1 MQGLSNN
8 LIDLLVKFTGPS
20 ASAQPDID
28 SAASPNEDFFFPTV
42 GLSPLRPL
50 ELQTKTLDVIM
61 KTLQQQAD
69 FVYLGK
75 HAFPVCV
82 PPFVEYA
89 QRCMDRYVQ
98 TGKVTPQMPNLQPYL
113 IMLGTCTTGQLC
125 TCRSAQTQQ
134 QPPCCLTFVHAKHDQ
149 DVPA

>member
-8 LIDLLVKFTGPS
+8 LIDLLVKYTGPS
-20 ASAQPDID
+20 ASAQPDAD
-28 SAASPNEDFFFPTV
+28 SAASPKEDFPTI
-42 GLSPLRPL
+42 GLSPLHPW
-50 ELQTKTLDVIM
+50 ELQAKTLDVIM

-89 QRCMDRYVQ
+89 QRCMDRYMQ

-113 IMLGTCTTGQLC
+113 IMLGMCNIGQLC
-125 TCRSAQTQQ
+125 TCRSAQT
-134 QPPCCLTFVHAKHDQ
+134 
-149 DVPA
+149 